1 MINYSPFWKTLENS
15 NENWTTLTNEH
26 GMSNYFLLRLKNNE
40 DVSMRT
46 INRLCQILDCQ
57 IQDIMEYVPE
67 AI

>member
-26 GMSNYFLLRLKNNE
+26 GMSNYILLRLKNNE